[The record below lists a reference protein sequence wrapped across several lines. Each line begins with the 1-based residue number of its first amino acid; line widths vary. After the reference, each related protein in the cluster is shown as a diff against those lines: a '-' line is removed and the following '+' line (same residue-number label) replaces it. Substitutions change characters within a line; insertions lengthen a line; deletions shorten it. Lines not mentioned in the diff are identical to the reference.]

1 MSRPNGSRRQ
11 ASPSPPVVSSMP
23 FRSRSYG
30 MRSTIFPVVVSF
42 FGKAGHRFFHVL
54 LCNLALRFAHKVDDP
69 LVCFQVLV
77 PRRSCLPAGRHS
89 HTHERKERH
98 KKPAT
103 LLDNKRVAGKFTEP
117 EGELKIRLEQRFAI
131 SLICR
136 PSHTIHRGLNLR
148 EVGAHLYPQ
157 ASRQSLRGPSQVI
170 ESVATPLD

>member
-1 MSRPNGSRRQ
+1 
-11 ASPSPPVVSSMP
+11 
-23 FRSRSYG
+23 
-30 MRSTIFPVVVSF
+30 MRSTILPVVVSC

-77 PRRSCLPAGRHS
+77 PRRSCLPAGRDS

-98 KKPAT
+98 KKTAT

-117 EGELKIRLEQRFAI
+117 EVELKIILEQRFAI

-136 PSHTIHRGLNLR
+136 PSHLLTNPSIAKMLM
-148 EVGAHLYPQ
+148 
-157 ASRQSLRGPSQVI
+157 ASRI
-170 ESVATPLD
+170 EPCATPNFWAHFPSTMRTPLGSEPFMISVRKRSAKSCLTKPFPVSEE